1 VSVTHLFAGIPV
13 SDYDAAVAWY
23 ERLLGRPPDVFP
35 HESEAMWHLGPAG
48 SIYVVADAARAGN
61 SLLTLAVD
69 DLEERVAGLAAI
81 EPGPGGMPTAVV
93 EDPSGNLVKVF
104 QDPGTGA

>member
-1 VSVTHLFAGIPV
+1 MSVTHLFAGIPV

-23 ERLLGRPPDVFP
+23 ERLLGRPPDVLP
-35 HESEAMWHLGPAG
+35 KDGEAMWHVSAAG

-61 SLLTLAVD
+61 ALVTIAVD
-69 DLEERVAGLAAI
+69 DLEDRVAGLAAI

-93 EDPSGNLVKVF
+93 EDPDGNRLQVF
-104 QDPGTGA
+104 ADPSA